1 MYVHAHKIGQ
11 QSPSWSPAAGDP
23 LTAPHDV
30 SQGNRTRATMK
41 ALPTP
46 LHHPRPY
53 GW

>member
-11 QSPSWSPAAGDP
+11 QSHQGPPHIHST